1 MKRAGEGKAVDEDLN
16 VVIRLLQDKYP
27 LTFLPEERDNAT
39 NPELR
44 QSESE
49 VLEAYYSRCQSLVL
63 RSGGRDKPLD
73 PSDTL
78 TQAEGY
84 ILRDFIFKFVN
95 GLYDKNLMQEAIG
108 QSALA
113 VDSLRQA
120 MEVVTQAASI
130 LGAKATSAKLSAK
143 NTRTA
148 LMEELI
154 ASHLGCSADEAL
166 SRAYQLPPGFMET
179 FGGNSQ
185 PAPVSVN
192 SLLTQLQPSIAQYRS
207 SARNWENA
215 ASQQLHV
222 VPVHQNHRV
231 VPVYQNQLSLSS
243 KFRQFTRT
251 NRSPQVSQVS
261 SKCLQF
267 TRTNRSPQVARTS
280 KLPQSIRISRLLQH
294 IKSPIALVSLNH
306 TGREPAQRGANP
318 MTQLSPRSHMRDRPY
333 VQPESQRI
341 NTSTGP
347 LHCHEASFAIDVVF
361 QVILL
366 QSVLPL
372 PSGLL
377 RSWEVAWLKSMSIP
391 PTRDD
396 GTWVPGRV
404 NARLAQIY
412 LGRDI
417 RDDYEPEDAVDTG
430 VVARYLAVEPQSEP
444 LDSECQ
450 QLVRYGELIRARPM
464 KTCTEEV
471 DARRASMQP
480 RVEEVTDEEDEEF
493 PLQPVLTSLRRAKK
507 ITY

>member
-1 MKRAGEGKAVDEDLN
+1 MAESSSASSVTKPRFKLPPMGEVGMYDGTEPAERWLKRLEVLFAGANNGETVDPSTFIKIVDISLVRSAAAFADSSAHLRQIMKRAGEGKAVDEDLN
-16 VVIRLLQDKYP
+16 VVIRLLQDKS
-27 LTFLPEERDNAT
+27 TDNAT

-44 QSESE
+44 QGESE

-130 LGAKATSAKLSAK
+130 LEAKATSAKLSAK

-222 VPVHQNHRV
+222 VP
-231 VPVYQNQLSLSS
+231 
-243 KFRQFTRT
+243 FT
-251 NRSPQVSQVS
+251 
-261 SKCLQF
+261 K
-267 TRTNRSPQVARTS
+267 TNRSPQVARTS

-366 QSVLPL
+366 QSVL
-372 PSGLL
+372 
-377 RSWEVAWLKSMSIP
+377 
-391 PTRDD
+391 
-396 GTWVPGRV
+396 
-404 NARLAQIY
+404 
-412 LGRDI
+412 
-417 RDDYEPEDAVDTG
+417 
-430 VVARYLAVEPQSEP
+430 QS
-444 LDSECQ
+444 
-450 QLVRYGELIRARPM
+450 V
-464 KTCTEEV
+464 
-471 DARRASMQP
+471 
-480 RVEEVTDEEDEEF
+480 
-493 PLQPVLTSLRRAKK
+493 LQPAT
-507 ITY
+507 T

>member
-44 QSESE
+44 QGESE

-231 VPVYQNQLSLSS
+231 VPVYQNQVAPPVYQNQQAPLVY
-243 KFRQFTRT
+243 Q
-251 NRSPQVSQVS
+251 NQQVAPAQPVQQVSPVYQNQQIAPGFPGIQQVPPVY
-261 SKCLQF
+261 Q
-267 TRTNRSPQVARTS
+267 NQQVA
-280 KLPQSIRISRLLQH
+280 PGCQNQQVA
-294 IKSPIALVSLNH
+294 PVNQDQQVAAAYQ
-306 TGREPAQRGANP
+306 EPYR
-318 MTQLSPRSHMRDRPY
+318 PRQPHPY
-333 VQPESQRI
+333 R
-341 NTSTGP
+341 
-347 LHCHEASFAIDVVF
+347 
-361 QVILL
+361 
-366 QSVLPL
+366 
-372 PSGLL
+372 
-377 RSWEVAWLKSMSIP
+377 
-391 PTRDD
+391 
-396 GTWVPGRV
+396 
-404 NARLAQIY
+404 
-412 LGRDI
+412 
-417 RDDYEPEDAVDTG
+417 
-430 VVARYLAVEPQSEP
+430 
-444 LDSECQ
+444 
-450 QLVRYGELIRARPM
+450 
-464 KTCTEEV
+464 
-471 DARRASMQP
+471 
-480 RVEEVTDEEDEEF
+480 
-493 PLQPVLTSLRRAKK
+493 
-507 ITY
+507 

>member
-1 MKRAGEGKAVDEDLN
+1 MAESSSASPVTKPRFKLPPMGEVGMYDGTEPAERWLKRLEVLFAGANNGETVDPSTFIKIVDISL
-16 VVIRLLQDKYP
+16 VRSAAALQIQ
-27 LTFLPEERDNAT
+27 ERDNAT

-366 QSVLPL
+366 QSVL
-372 PSGLL
+372 
-377 RSWEVAWLKSMSIP
+377 
-391 PTRDD
+391 
-396 GTWVPGRV
+396 
-404 NARLAQIY
+404 
-412 LGRDI
+412 
-417 RDDYEPEDAVDTG
+417 
-430 VVARYLAVEPQSEP
+430 
-444 LDSECQ
+444 
-450 QLVRYGELIRARPM
+450 
-464 KTCTEEV
+464 
-471 DARRASMQP
+471 QP
-480 RVEEVTDEEDEEF
+480 AT
-493 PLQPVLTSLRRAKK
+493 T
-507 ITY
+507 

>member
-1 MKRAGEGKAVDEDLN
+1 
-16 VVIRLLQDKYP
+16 
-27 LTFLPEERDNAT
+27 
-39 NPELR
+39 
-44 QSESE
+44 
-49 VLEAYYSRCQSLVL
+49 
-63 RSGGRDKPLD
+63 
-73 PSDTL
+73 
-78 TQAEGY
+78 
-84 ILRDFIFKFVN
+84 
-95 GLYDKNLMQEAIG
+95 
-108 QSALA
+108 
-113 VDSLRQA
+113 
-120 MEVVTQAASI
+120 
-130 LGAKATSAKLSAK
+130 
-143 NTRTA
+143 
-148 LMEELI
+148 
-154 ASHLGCSADEAL
+154 
-166 SRAYQLPPGFMET
+166 
-179 FGGNSQ
+179 
-185 PAPVSVN
+185 
-192 SLLTQLQPSIAQYRS
+192 S

-231 VPVYQNQLSLSS
+231 VPVYQNRVAPPVHQNQQAPLVY
-243 KFRQFTRT
+243 Q
-251 NRSPQVSQVS
+251 NQ
-261 SKCLQF
+261 
-267 TRTNRSPQVARTS
+267 QVAPGCQNQQVAPVNQDQQVAAAYQEPYRPRQ
-280 KLPQSIRISRLLQH
+280 PQ
-294 IKSPIALVSLNH
+294 P
-306 TGREPAQRGANP
+306 QRGANP

-404 NARLAQIY
+404 NAWLAQIY

-507 ITY
+507 ILENMVFTDTITIEVLV

>member
-44 QSESE
+44 QGESE

-63 RSGGRDKPLD
+63 RSGGRDKPLN
-73 PSDTL
+73 PSDKL

-148 LMEELI
+148 LMEELT

-231 VPVYQNQLSLSS
+231 VPVYQNQVAPPVY
-243 KFRQFTRT
+243 Q
-251 NRSPQVSQVS
+251 NQQVPPVYQNQQVAPAQPVQQVSPVYQNQQIAPGFPGIQQVPPVY
-261 SKCLQF
+261 Q
-267 TRTNRSPQVARTS
+267 NQHQQVA
-280 KLPQSIRISRLLQH
+280 PVNQDQQV
-294 IKSPIALVSLNH
+294 AAAYQ
-306 TGREPAQRGANP
+306 EPY
-318 MTQLSPRSHMRDRPY
+318 RP
-333 VQPESQRI
+333 
-341 NTSTGP
+341 
-347 LHCHEASFAIDVVF
+347 
-361 QVILL
+361 
-366 QSVLPL
+366 
-372 PSGLL
+372 
-377 RSWEVAWLKSMSIP
+377 
-391 PTRDD
+391 
-396 GTWVPGRV
+396 
-404 NARLAQIY
+404 
-412 LGRDI
+412 
-417 RDDYEPEDAVDTG
+417 
-430 VVARYLAVEPQSEP
+430 
-444 LDSECQ
+444 
-450 QLVRYGELIRARPM
+450 
-464 KTCTEEV
+464 
-471 DARRASMQP
+471 
-480 RVEEVTDEEDEEF
+480 
-493 PLQPVLTSLRRAKK
+493 
-507 ITY
+507 

>member
-1 MKRAGEGKAVDEDLN
+1 MAESSSASSVTKPRFKLPPMGEVGMYDGTEPAERWLKRLEVLFAGANNGETVDPSTFIKIVDISLVRSAAAFADSSAHLRQIMKRAGEGKAVDEDLN

-27 LTFLPEERDNAT
+27 LTFLPEEHDNAT

-44 QSESE
+44 QGESE

-130 LGAKATSAKLSAK
+130 LEAKATSAKLSAK

-231 VPVYQNQLSLSS
+231 VPVYQNQVAPPFYQNQQAPLVY
-243 KFRQFTRT
+243 Q
-251 NRSPQVSQVS
+251 NQQVAPAQPVQQVSPVYQNQQIAPGFPGIQQVPPVY
-261 SKCLQF
+261 Q
-267 TRTNRSPQVARTS
+267 NQQVAPGCQNQQVAPVNQDQQVAAAYQEPYR
-280 KLPQSIRISRLLQH
+280 PRQPHPYRQRA
-294 IKSPIALVSLNH
+294 SPAW
-306 TGREPAQRGANP
+306 REPDDTVV
-318 MTQLSPRSHMRDRPY
+318 TQITHARPSLR
-333 VQPESQRI
+333 PARESTNQYI
-341 NTSTGP
+341 NGTT
-347 LHCHEASFAIDVVF
+347 
-361 QVILL
+361 
-366 QSVLPL
+366 PL
-372 PSGLL
+372 P
-377 RSWEVAWLKSMSIP
+377 R
-391 PTRDD
+391 
-396 GTWVPGRV
+396 
-404 NARLAQIY
+404 
-412 LGRDI
+412 
-417 RDDYEPEDAVDTG
+417 G
-430 VVARYLAVEPQSEP
+430 VVCYRCGISGHIAA
-444 LDSECQ
+444 EC
-450 QLVRYGELIRARPM
+450 AA
-464 KTCTEEV
+464 TT
-471 DARRASMQP
+471 
-480 RVEEVTDEEDEEF
+480 
-493 PLQPVLTSLRRAKK
+493 
-507 ITY
+507 